1 MTMQKITLFV
11 CVLSLLLA
19 GCSMPT
25 STETTPT
32 EAASP
37 SASPSPTLTP
47 SQTPTPLPTE
57 TPTITP
63 TPTIMPTIE
72 PVTGILRA
80 PTNVRARPSKGG
92 SDRLGGV
99 YFNQAVKVIGRNDRA
114 NWLWIVYP
122 EAPNGTAWIL
132 ASAVDLEGEIGL
144 LPIVIFPEDPDKPL
158 ALPPLLPLST
168 GAPLPLN
175 QPGADASTGNALQ
188 LLNVRVGPGLGY
200 LSLGTIPSG
209 TLLSMTGRLEDNSW
223 FQIEYPSGLDGRAW
237 VSGDL
242 VKLNDG
248 AKKLPLYNLLA
259 TPVTQAPPQ
268 PEEPAVT
275 SEGGTPL
282 PATETPIPP
291 SATPSLPT
299 GIVTAQINVRSGP
312 ASSFES
318 LGMLN
323 PNERVFITG
332 RTLNGA
338 WLQVEY
344 PSAPGER
351 GWVAAA
357 YVTLNSDISK
367 VPYFDNQGTPIPQ
380 P

>member
-1 MTMQKITLFV
+1 MKKISLLF
-11 CVLSLLLA
+11 CVFSVLLA
-19 GCSMPT
+19 GCNLPNSA
-25 STETTPT
+25 EATPT

-37 SASPSPTLTP
+37 SATLTLTLTP
-47 SQTPTPLPTE
+47 SETPTPLPTD

-72 PVTGILRA
+72 PMTGILRA
-80 PTNVRARPSKGG
+80 PTNVRARPSRGG
-92 SDRLGGV
+92 SERLGGV
-99 YFNQAVKVIGRNDRA
+99 YFNQAVKVIGRNDQA
-114 NWLWIVYP
+114 NWLWIIYP

-144 LPIVIFPEDPDKPL
+144 LPIIIFPESPDKPL
-158 ALPPLLPLST
+158 ALPPLLPPST

-175 QPGADASTGNALQ
+175 PPGADAMLGTANQ
-188 LLNVRVGPGLGY
+188 LLNVRVGPGTGY
-200 LSLGTIPSG
+200 LSLGTIPGG
-209 TLLSMTGRLEDNSW
+209 TALSMTGRLEDNSW

-237 VSGDL
+237 VAGNL
-242 VKLNDG
+242 VKLDVG
-248 AKKLPLYNLLA
+248 AKLLPIYNRLA
-259 TPVTQAPPQ
+259 TPVTEAPPQ
-268 PEEPAVT
+268 PEGQDAPP
-275 SEGGTPL
+275 EGGASE

-291 SATPSLPT
+291 TSTPSLPS
-299 GIVTAQINVRSGP
+299 GNVTAQINVRSGP

-332 RTLNGA
+332 RTLNGV
-338 WLQVEY
+338 WLQIEY
-344 PSAPGER
+344 ASAPGGR

-367 VPYFDNQGTPIPQ
+367 VPYFDNQGTPMPQ